1 MPYKNKE
8 DKKLYD
14 AMYKHT
20 EAGKKSNMIC
30 CWKYKGIKLKG
41 SKLLLILPLLGTL
54 GGALWAGFEGYA
66 RWVAMEKKINE
77 YVAPDLSSFNLRL
90 EVLEERIVSLQ
101 ENVNIETSTLKE
113 LVGAAQD
120 DARTIRTDI
129 RNDVHEAHDQISNVD
144 KRSRATEQDIRTS
157 LRQTETDLRTMIDH
171 ASDRFDSKR
180 TAIESDAQ
188 RRIELIDSKLTA
200 LETKLREMLQ
210 RALDN
215 PLAGQ

>member
-1 MPYKNKE
+1 MSE
-8 DKKLYD
+8 V
-14 AMYKHT
+14 
-20 EAGKKSNMIC
+20 E
-30 CWKYKGIKLKG
+30 YKGIKLKG

-66 RWVAMEKKINE
+66 RWVAMEDKING
-77 YVAPDLSSFNLRL
+77 YVAPDLSGFTLRL

-129 RNDVHEAHDQISNVD
+129 RNDVHEAHDQIANVD
-144 KRSRATEQDIRTS
+144 KRSRSTEQDIRTS

-180 TAIESDAQ
+180 NAIESDAQ
-188 RRIELIDSKLTA
+188 RRIELIDSKLST

>member
-1 MPYKNKE
+1 MSE
-8 DKKLYD
+8 V
-14 AMYKHT
+14 
-20 EAGKKSNMIC
+20 E
-30 CWKYKGIKLKG
+30 YKGIKLKG

-129 RNDVHEAHDQISNVD
+129 RNDVHEAHDQIANVD

>member
-1 MPYKNKE
+1 MSE
-8 DKKLYD
+8 V
-14 AMYKHT
+14 
-20 EAGKKSNMIC
+20 E
-30 CWKYKGIKLKG
+30 YKGIKLKG

-144 KRSRATEQDIRTS
+144 KRSRATEQDIRKS

-180 TAIESDAQ
+180 NAIESDAQ
-188 RRIELIDSKLTA
+188 RRIELIDSKLST

>member
-1 MPYKNKE
+1 MSEVEYQ
-8 DKKLYD
+8 
-14 AMYKHT
+14 
-20 EAGKKSNMIC
+20 
-30 CWKYKGIKLKG
+30 GIKVKG
-41 SKLLLILPLLGTL
+41 GKLFLIFPLLATI
-54 GGALWAGFEGYA
+54 GGAIWAGFEGYA
-66 RWVAMEKKINE
+66 RWVAMEEKINE
-77 YVAPDLSSFNLRL
+77 YVAPDLSGFNIKLD
-90 EVLEERIVSLQ
+90 VLEERIISL
-101 ENVNIETSTLKE
+101 EDNMGTELRTIKE

-120 DARTIRTDI
+120 DARTIRIDLRKDI
-129 RNDVHEAHDQISNVD
+129 NEVQDQVAASD
-144 KRSRATEQDIRTS
+144 RRSRNMDQEVRTS

-188 RRIELIDSKLTA
+188 RRIELIDSKLSA

>member
-1 MPYKNKE
+1 MSE
-8 DKKLYD
+8 V
-14 AMYKHT
+14 
-20 EAGKKSNMIC
+20 E
-30 CWKYKGIKLKG
+30 YKGIKLKG

-129 RNDVHEAHDQISNVD
+129 RNDVHEAHDQIANVD
-144 KRSRATEQDIRTS
+144 KRSRSTEQDIRTS

-188 RRIELIDSKLTA
+188 RRIELIDSKLSD

>member
-1 MPYKNKE
+1 MSE
-8 DKKLYD
+8 V
-14 AMYKHT
+14 
-20 EAGKKSNMIC
+20 E
-30 CWKYKGIKLKG
+30 YKGIKLKG

-77 YVAPDLSSFNLRL
+77 YVAPDLSGFNLRL

-129 RNDVHEAHDQISNVD
+129 RNDVHEAHDQIANVD

-188 RRIELIDSKLTA
+188 RRIELIDSKLSD

>member
-1 MPYKNKE
+1 MSE
-8 DKKLYD
+8 V
-14 AMYKHT
+14 
-20 EAGKKSNMIC
+20 E
-30 CWKYKGIKLKG
+30 YKGIKLKG

-101 ENVNIETSTLKE
+101 DNVNIQTSTLTE

>member
-1 MPYKNKE
+1 MSEVEYQ
-8 DKKLYD
+8 
-14 AMYKHT
+14 
-20 EAGKKSNMIC
+20 
-30 CWKYKGIKLKG
+30 GIKVKG
-41 SKLLLILPLLGTL
+41 GKLLLIFPLLGTL
-54 GGALWAGFEGYA
+54 AGAIWAGFEGYA
-66 RWVAMEKKINE
+66 RWVAMEDKING
-77 YVAPDLSSFNLRL
+77 YVAPDLSGFNLKL
-90 EVLEERIVSLQ
+90 DVLEERIISL
-101 ENVNIETSTLKE
+101 EDNMGTELRTVKE

-120 DARTIRTDI
+120 DARTIRIDLRKDI
-129 RNDVHEAHDQISNVD
+129 NEVQDQVAGVD
-144 KRSRATEQDIRTS
+144 RRSRNMDQEVRAS

-188 RRIELIDSKLTA
+188 RRIELIDSKLSE

>member
-1 MPYKNKE
+1 MSE
-8 DKKLYD
+8 V
-14 AMYKHT
+14 
-20 EAGKKSNMIC
+20 E
-30 CWKYKGIKLKG
+30 YKGIKLKG

-66 RWVAMEKKINE
+66 RWVAMEDKING
-77 YVAPDLSSFNLRL
+77 YVAPDLSGFTLRL

-144 KRSRATEQDIRTS
+144 KRSRATEQDIRKS

-180 TAIESDAQ
+180 NAIESDAQ
-188 RRIELIDSKLTA
+188 RRIELIDSKLST

>member
-1 MPYKNKE
+1 MSEVEYQ
-8 DKKLYD
+8 
-14 AMYKHT
+14 
-20 EAGKKSNMIC
+20 
-30 CWKYKGIKLKG
+30 GIKVKG
-41 SKLLLILPLLGTL
+41 GRLFLIFPLLGTL
-54 GGALWAGFEGYA
+54 GGAIWAGFEGYA
-66 RWVAMEKKINE
+66 RWVSMEDKING
-77 YVAPDLSSFNLRL
+77 YIAPDLSGFTLKL
-90 EVLEERIVSLQ
+90 DVLEERIISL
-101 ENVNIETSTLKE
+101 EDNMGTELRTVKE

-120 DARTIRTDI
+120 DARTIRIDLRKDI
-129 RNDVHEAHDQISNVD
+129 NEVQDQVAAVD
-144 KRSRATEQDIRTS
+144 RRSRNMDQEVRTS

-188 RRIELIDSKLTA
+188 RRIELIDNKLSE

>member
-1 MPYKNKE
+1 MSEVEYQ
-8 DKKLYD
+8 
-14 AMYKHT
+14 
-20 EAGKKSNMIC
+20 
-30 CWKYKGIKLKG
+30 GIKVKG
-41 SKLLLILPLLGTL
+41 GRLFLIFPLLGTL
-54 GGALWAGFEGYA
+54 AGAIWAGFEGYA
-66 RWVAMEKKINE
+66 RWVSMEEKINE
-77 YVAPDLSSFNLRL
+77 YVAPDLSGFNLKL
-90 EVLEERIVSLQ
+90 ELLEEKIDSL
-101 ENVNIETSTLKE
+101 ESNVTIEMSALKE

-129 RNDVHEAHDQISNVD
+129 RNDVHEAHDQIANVD
-144 KRSRATEQDIRTS
+144 KRSRSTEQDIRTS